1 MFYLLRTLREND
13 INSTHLGKQRKYK
26 LARGDR
32 SLLFRGKLLGFYHA
46 ADDCLEPAAQ
56 NQTHLATIAIFKT
69 QTKYLIY
76 YVLEYINNEH
86 ISGKQVHIHATSDLD
101 GAATF
106 INAMTYINKKSF
118 AQAVIEDARA
128 QDD

>member
-13 INSTHLGKQRKYK
+13 INSTHLGKQRKYR
-26 LARGDR
+26 LSRGNR

-46 ADDCLEPAAQ
+46 ADDCLTPAAQ
-56 NQTHLATIAIFKT
+56 NQTHLSSIAIFKT

-86 ISGKQVHIHATSDLD
+86 ISGKQVHIHATPDLD
-101 GAATF
+101 GAANF

-118 AQAVIEDARA
+118 AQAVVEDSRA
-128 QDD
+128 QDV